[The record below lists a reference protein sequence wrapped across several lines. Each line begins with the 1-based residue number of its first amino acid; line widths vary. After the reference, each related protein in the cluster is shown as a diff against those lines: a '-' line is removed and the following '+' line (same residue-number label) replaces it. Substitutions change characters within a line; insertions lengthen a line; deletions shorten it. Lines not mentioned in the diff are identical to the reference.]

1 MFVHSSAPIT
11 VDDII
16 EAVNRAEE
24 IKRFQELKEKQMIK
38 DVVLICN
45 RENKYKINCA
55 IPDICI
61 LGTDV
66 CDDKIYMVMDKE
78 LAENIRR
85 VVKG

>member
-1 MFVHSSAPIT
+1 MFVHSNAPII
-11 VDDII
+11 DDII
-16 EAVNRAEE
+16 EAVNRAKE
-24 IKRFQELKEKQMIK
+24 IERFQELKEKQMIQ

-61 LGTDV
+61 FGTDA
-66 CDDKIYMVMDKE
+66 CDDKVYMVTDKE
-78 LAENIRR
+78 LAENIRK